1 MTSKNSPVELLKSGQ
16 ILAVTDSPMSGII
29 LQKPYFAEFVGPGAA
44 VGGMFDLECVT
55 IHTLGA
61 TELTTPASKEERQ
74 TAFARRMEDIQNM
87 QNMCQEAPLRRAIN
101 LLEMLCGQ
109 YGLEEIRKV
118 PNDVLAKI
126 VGVLPG
132 TIAMAWQSQYN
143 LSGPTDNV
151 ESAAALTL
159 DLAA

>member
-1 MTSKNSPVELLKSGQ
+1 
-16 ILAVTDSPMSGII
+16 
-29 LQKPYFAEFVGPGAA
+29 
-44 VGGMFDLECVT
+44 
-55 IHTLGA
+55 
-61 TELTTPASKEERQ
+61 
-74 TAFARRMEDIQNM
+74 MEDIQNM